1 MFQHPLRDQQTHEVH
16 VDGFDEA
23 TTKSMLRF
31 IYSEKLEA
39 TMLGKQDALRDRFMI
54 CWIAR

>member
-16 VDGFDEA
+16 VDGFNET

-31 IYSEKLEA
+31 IYNGKLEA

-54 CWIAR
+54 YWIAR